1 MRAFP
6 AERYG
11 AVRSGAA
18 DAAAVAQI
26 ADKLVSAKHPVMVT
40 SYAGRN
46 LEAPALIEEIAR
58 AAGIR
63 VFEAGPL
70 YLNISRASPCFA
82 GMMPAIAEADVGL
95 LVDVDVP
102 WIPTHTKENPQTWW
116 AHVDV
121 DVVKECFPI
130 WGFASNARVQGDSVL
145 ILRQLLAALKA
156 KATPAFREAAA
167 KRVEAMRS
175 EGNERRAGLAKQAAE
190 KGKRGAIN
198 PHYLCAEISKTIG
211 DDAIVVNEG
220 IRNGPV
226 VNNQI
231 MRTRPGS
238 SIGFAGGG
246 LGSSS
251 GTALGI
257 KLEKPEAAVVQMV
270 GDGGFYFGNP
280 SSVYAVSKQ
289 YRLPIL
295 TVLFDNSGWSAVKEA
310 TLRVYPE
317 GEAKATNEFNALLA
331 PDIEFAKVCE
341 AAGGYGERVT
351 DPDAVPA
358 AIQRCLKEVRGG
370 RAALLAQAGCARSAF
385 AEVFKPG
392 AVPTVDSLSIRVLTD
407 SSYDTPR
414 PGTSKWV
421 KIKRSPLSSA
431 ADYRKV
437 LHNEWGLSLSLES
450 RIGGDTRNLMLDYGY
465 TSQALLNNMDVMGV
479 DGSRVQGMILS
490 HGHYDHLGGMIGFLQ
505 KYRDKLPADLTLYV
519 GGEDNFCNRKTASGA
534 PGHFSDWGVL
544 DRRDLEALKVKIVYC
559 EQPTIVM
566 GHAFTTGSIAR
577 RSFERVLPNTQVEYV
592 KRNCVGCDMPAANA
606 KAGGKLVPD
615 EHLNE
620 HGTCFNVKDRGLVVI
635 TSCGHAGVVNTA
647 RHAMEVSGV
656 GISPLPRKAG

>member
-1 MRAFP
+1 MKP
-6 AERYG
+6 
-11 AVRSGAA
+11 
-18 DAAAVAQI
+18 D
-26 ADKLVSAKHPVMVT
+26 
-40 SYAGRN
+40 
-46 LEAPALIEEIAR
+46 
-58 AAGIR
+58 
-63 VFEAGPL
+63 
-70 YLNISRASPCFA
+70 
-82 GMMPAIAEADVGL
+82 
-95 LVDVDVP
+95 
-102 WIPTHTKENPQTWW
+102 TH
-116 AHVDV
+116 
-121 DVVKECFPI
+121 
-130 WGFASNARVQGDSVL
+130 R
-145 ILRQLLAALKA
+145 RQ
-156 KATPAFREAAA
+156 F
-167 KRVEAMRS
+167 
-175 EGNERRAGLAKQAAE
+175 
-190 KGKRGAIN
+190 I
-198 PHYLCAEISKTIG
+198 
-211 DDAIVVNEG
+211 
-220 IRNGPV
+220 
-226 VNNQI
+226 
-231 MRTRPGS
+231 
-238 SIGFAGGG
+238 
-246 LGSSS
+246 LGS
-251 GTALGI
+251 
-257 KLEKPEAAVVQMV
+257 
-270 GDGGFYFGNP
+270 
-280 SSVYAVSKQ
+280 
-289 YRLPIL
+289 
-295 TVLFDNSGWSAVKEA
+295 
-310 TLRVYPE
+310 
-317 GEAKATNEFNALLA
+317 
-331 PDIEFAKVCE
+331 
-341 AAGGYGERVT
+341 
-351 DPDAVPA
+351 
-358 AIQRCLKEVRGG
+358 
-370 RAALLAQAGCARSAF
+370 AALLAQAGFARSAF

-465 TSQALLNNMDVMGV
+465 TAQALLNNMEVMGV

-559 EQPTIVM
+559 EQPTVVM

-592 KRNCVGCDMPAANA
+592 KRNGVGCDMPAANA

-647 RHAMEVSGV
+647 RQAMEVSGV
-656 GISPLPRKAG
+656 GKLHAVLGGVHLFPASDEYLQRSVAELKALNPDVVIPMHCSGPGFVTAVREQMPDRLVTSTTGTEFTFGA